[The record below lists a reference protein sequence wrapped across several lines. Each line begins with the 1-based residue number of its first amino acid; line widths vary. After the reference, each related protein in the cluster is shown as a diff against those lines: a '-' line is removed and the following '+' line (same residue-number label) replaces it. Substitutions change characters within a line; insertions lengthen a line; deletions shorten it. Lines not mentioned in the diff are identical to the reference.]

1 MVDED
6 DDDDDVP
13 LGLMY
18 STSNEAS
25 SAAFAAASAA
35 ASTNR
40 DPVQPILVDIE
51 SSTPRD
57 DCVSLDAKDTL
68 SDVSSSPAVGDTAI
82 SLNLP
87 IHPPHDESE
96 DVDETLTS
104 PRENHSETIGD
115 VHPPQKD
122 STEVVIAREGIV
134 NSTLDGM
141 NDIPLSVASPDSFSI
156 DYIVSI
162 LP

>member
-1 MVDED
+1 MVDE

-18 STSNEAS
+18 STTNE
-25 SAAFAAASAA
+25 ASAA
-35 ASTNR
+35 ASTSR
-40 DPVQPILVDIE
+40 EPIQHNLVDIE

-68 SDVSSSPAVGDTAI
+68 SDVSSDLAVGDTAI
-82 SLNLP
+82 SSNLP
-87 IHPPHDESE
+87 MHAPHDESE

-115 VHPPQKD
+115 IHPPRKD

-134 NSTLDGM
+134 DSTLDGL
-141 NDIPLSVASPDSFSI
+141 NDIPFSVSSPDSFFI